1 VFFCGCFLS
10 PPSYITTNHHPSRC
24 AQTIK
29 PFVDFENCG
38 TLFVLADQCS
48 ASQLMQYCAYFARK
62 HQLQI
67 IATLGKE
74 NVDVLHI
81 LATKARLKELQH
93 ACVPYLLPAQCR
105 FEDEPSYVLVVWGV
119 VALWPYLTNVLC
131 SCFCVLQGGRSET
144 IGGIQRRI
152 RFQFDDAGNRS

>member
-1 VFFCGCFLS
+1 MENFFCGCFLS
-10 PPSYITTNHHPSRC
+10 PPSHITTNHHLSRC

-105 FEDEPSYVLVVWGV
+105 FEDEPSYVLVVWGGCCF
-119 VALWPYLTNVLC
+119 VAVPDQCSLFLFLC
-131 SCFCVLQGGRSET
+131 AAGR
-144 IGGIQRRI
+144 
-152 RFQFDDAGNRS
+152 AK